1 VRKAFLF
8 AALLVSLA
16 TPCLARRIPVVA
28 AYRAG
33 QAQGSVL
40 AVRGRAEI
48 RPDVTYQGLDVDL
61 VDENGRVVFIGF
73 IPKLNVQAFPHA
85 EALNGK
91 MVVMYGVIEI
101 YQGLP
106 ATQLLISD
114 QLRPA

>member
-8 AALLVSLA
+8 IALLVSLA
-16 TPCLARRIPVVA
+16 TPCLARRIAVMAP
-28 AYRAG
+28 YRAG

-48 RPDVTYQGLDVDL
+48 HPDVTYQGIDVDL
-61 VDENGRVVFIGF
+61 VDGNGRVVFIGF
-73 IPKLNVQAFPHA
+73 IPKLNAQAFPHA
-85 EALNGK
+85 KALNGR

-101 YQGLP
+101 YHGLP
-106 ATQLLISD
+106 ATQLLYRD